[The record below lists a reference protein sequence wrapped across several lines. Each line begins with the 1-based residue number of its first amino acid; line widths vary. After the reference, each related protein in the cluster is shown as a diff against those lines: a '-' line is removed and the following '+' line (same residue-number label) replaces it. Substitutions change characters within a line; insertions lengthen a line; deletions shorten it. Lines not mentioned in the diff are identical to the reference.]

1 MTAEQVRARRLRY
14 QPRVHLDENPELAR
28 VLDAIGGGAFSPSE
42 PGLFRPIVDSL
53 VHHDEYM
60 LLADYASYVECQE
73 RVAKAY
79 RDPALWTKMSILN
92 VANMGKFSTDRTIRE
107 YAEEIWGVKSVSAD

>member
-1 MTAEQVRARRLRY
+1 VLSTLVKQGFITQRAGERDHRQRLLGLTEKGVELER
-14 QPRVHLDENPELAR
+14 LLSENQRA
-28 VLDAIGGGAFSPSE
+28 
-42 PGLFRPIVDSL
+42 
-53 VHHDEYM
+53 
-60 LLADYASYVECQE
+60 